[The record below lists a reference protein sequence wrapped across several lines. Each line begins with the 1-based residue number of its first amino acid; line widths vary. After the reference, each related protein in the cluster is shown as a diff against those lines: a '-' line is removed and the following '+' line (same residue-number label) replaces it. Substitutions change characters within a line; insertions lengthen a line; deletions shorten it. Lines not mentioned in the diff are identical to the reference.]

1 MQAHILC
8 RRRDTNLPHT
18 DHTYHFRKWLGRDL
32 SKREYEVINA
42 LERRRRKGVIKVHI
56 VDKPGQNSR
65 AILIKYIQFLG
76 TIYPRR
82 VATVYDSTKM
92 SATRVCRS
100 LPIKAY
106 PASVR
111 RPNTVRG
118 MNFDIALILNPP
130 VQYLDDIFSAVWP
143 VIGDYLGCALIFLT
157 TPPEHPK
164 LKGRKRYIQP
174 QMVPFY
180 YQQLIDKYY
189 RPGPTLEYTA
199 IVDLTDEL
207 IANIPTPSPLGEGWG
222 EASPITKL

>member
-1 MQAHILC
+1 
-8 RRRDTNLPHT
+8 
-18 DHTYHFRKWLGRDL
+18 
-32 SKREYEVINA
+32 
-42 LERRRRKGVIKVHI
+42 
-56 VDKPGQNSR
+56 
-65 AILIKYIQFLG
+65 
-76 TIYPRR
+76 
-82 VATVYDSTKM
+82 
-92 SATRVCRS
+92 
-100 LPIKAY
+100 
-106 PASVR
+106 
-111 RPNTVRG
+111 

-174 QMVPFY
+174 KMVPFY

-207 IANIPTPSPLGEGWG
+207 IVGTPLKEPAETPE
-222 EASPITKL
+222 EAPKL

>member
-8 RRRDTNLPHT
+8 RHRDTNLPHT

-92 SATRVCRS
+92 SATRICRS

-111 RPNTVRG
+111 RPNTETVHARISPVKTPFFPVR
-118 MNFDIALILNPP
+118 DISMCI
-130 VQYLDDIFSAVWP
+130 YYIF
-143 VIGDYLGCALIFLT
+143 T
-157 TPPEHPK
+157 
-164 LKGRKRYIQP
+164 
-174 QMVPFY
+174 
-180 YQQLIDKYY
+180 
-189 RPGPTLEYTA
+189 
-199 IVDLTDEL
+199 
-207 IANIPTPSPLGEGWG
+207 
-222 EASPITKL
+222 